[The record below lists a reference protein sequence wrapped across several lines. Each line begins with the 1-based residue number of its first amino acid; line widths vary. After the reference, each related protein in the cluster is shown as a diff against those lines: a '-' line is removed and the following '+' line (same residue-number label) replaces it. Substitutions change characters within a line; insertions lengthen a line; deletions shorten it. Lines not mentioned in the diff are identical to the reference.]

1 MKKISSVTT
10 MLLVALMFSTVFLF
24 SNGMKPKTPE
34 RILAYIEIVQ
44 IGEDIWARTS
54 YDTRVFDNECAAKQ
68 VVAANFLKTCVDT
81 TEIKTKKL

>member
-10 MLLVALMFSTVFLF
+10 MLLVSLMFSTVFLF

-54 YDTRVFDNECAAKQ
+54 YDTRVFSTECEAKQ

-81 TEIKTKKL
+81 VDPKLKKL